1 MSASDQDGITRIGFT
16 LSLEQFKKGKGGKDK
31 LSEIM
36 FFDIKYQAVRRHWSL
51 VVRKQMRKALQW
63 SQPESFQASAQ
74 RGENQGKNSTSP

>member
-36 FFDIKYQAVRRHWSL
+36 FFDIKYHAVRRQWSL
-51 VVRKQMRKALQW
+51 VVRKQMRKAL
-63 SQPESFQASAQ
+63 
-74 RGENQGKNSTSP
+74 